1 MLRPGVQ
8 ETTIAAGA
16 LSSAPKLPAEDVKT
30 AGISYRLLASDRL
43 DRIQVANLT
52 QHLIEMRPRVARE
65 YTSANLMKQPPGE
78 QEMSAALPN
87 HRGAV
92 DYFNRE
98 QQTFMDRWGDWL
110 WLGLF
115 GVGGVTSIF
124 AWLRQQFVRR
134 RQEVIDRV
142 LDRLLCMIPEA
153 RKADTERLDAL
164 STELDD
170 LVTYAVRHAR
180 WRTTSASTM
189 SALVM
194 ALDGVRAAL
203 ADRRRELARHNPDLV
218 PGQSALEHEVESRV
232 LAGE

>member
-1 MLRPGVQ
+1 
-8 ETTIAAGA
+8 
-16 LSSAPKLPAEDVKT
+16 
-30 AGISYRLLASDRL
+30 
-43 DRIQVANLT
+43 
-52 QHLIEMRPRVARE
+52 
-65 YTSANLMKQPPGE
+65 
-78 QEMSAALPN
+78 
-87 HRGAV
+87 
-92 DYFNRE
+92 
-98 QQTFMDRWGDWL
+98 
-110 WLGLF
+110 
-115 GVGGVTSIF
+115 
-124 AWLRQQFVRR
+124 
-134 RQEVIDRV
+134 VIDRV

-218 PGQSALEHEVESRV
+218 PEQSALEHEVESRV